1 MKHPL
6 VSVIMATRNRAG
18 FLKESVGSIV
28 AQTYAFFEFLIV
40 DDASSDGTPDVLG
53 EYAARDPRVRVLR
66 NDSNVG
72 PAKSRNKA
80 LREAQGRY
88 VAILDDTDI
97 ALPERLRLQVDFLE
111 NNPSYALVGSWVLEE
126 SRGSSY
132 LRKLPIDS
140 VAIKRALIF
149 RNPFVHST
157 VMMRKEVLDKVGLYD
172 ERWKYAHDYELYF
185 RIASS
190 YNIANLPLVL
200 SRNREAAD
208 SITAAKNKEQ
218 ALFALKARQKALK
231 EGLYP
236 KSVQAS
242 LGIVRG
248 YLSYLIP
255 VSLKRMAQGVK
266 RLLQKRADSYV

>member
-1 MKHPL
+1 M
-6 VSVIMATRNRAG
+6 R
-18 FLKESVGSIV
+18 
-28 AQTYAFFEFLIV
+28 
-40 DDASSDGTPDVLG
+40 
-53 EYAARDPRVRVLR
+53 
-66 NDSNVG
+66 
-72 PAKSRNKA
+72 
-80 LREAQGRY
+80 
-88 VAILDDTDI
+88 
-97 ALPERLRLQVDFLE
+97 FLE

-190 YNIANLPLVL
+190 YNIANLPIVL

>member
-190 YNIANLPLVL
+190 YNIANLPIVL

>member
-1 MKHPL
+1 
-6 VSVIMATRNRAG
+6 MATRNRAG

-190 YNIANLPLVL
+190 YNIANLPIVL

>member
-66 NDSNVG
+66 NTSNIG

-80 LREAQGRY
+80 LKEAQGRY

-190 YNIANLPLVL
+190 YNIANLPIVL
-200 SRNREAAD
+200 SRNREAAN
-208 SITAAKNKEQ
+208 SITAAKNREQ

>member
-200 SRNREAAD
+200 SRNREAAN
-208 SITAAKNKEQ
+208 SITAAKNREQ